1 MTTSI
6 VLTGGPCSGKTTTIA
21 GLMEIG
27 FDTVPEIATTVIQ
40 EGVHLPWV
48 DPVDFRKE
56 VLTRQFEA
64 ERYLSSHDARPLFLD
79 RGVFDGI
86 GYSIASGQP
95 VPEFLHKD
103 ASGQKYSLA
112 FLMEPLPYWSDD
124 GVRYEDRSFS
134 QQLTPIM
141 ETVYKESGIEVI
153 RVPFM
158 SMQERICFILSEVR
172 RREPKGW

>member
-1 MTTSI
+1 
-6 VLTGGPCSGKTTTIA
+6 
-21 GLMEIG
+21 MEIG